1 MKKEKVMKNKLMWKK
16 VMKMIKKKVKRNKLN
31 IKKKKQLI

>member
-31 IKKKKQLI
+31 LKKKKQLI